1 MHAWGTCKMTTN
13 WIVKCS
19 AKRSLVSVRK
29 RKQAAF
35 ISHIF
40 SLSHLFLFPLL
51 TLVAIKAWFNKKG
64 EKFATLSHNSDYCSS
79 SLLHIL
85 SDSLVDSQMQRVRW
99 GSKWQKR
106 GFSPFME
113 GFSLSGMMLATMLLT
128 GGRKI
133 KRKFQWNVYY
143 LHFLFLKHEQKC

>member
-13 WIVKCS
+13 WFAKCS
-19 AKRSLVSVRK
+19 VKRSLVSVQK
-29 RKQAAF
+29 RKQTAF
-35 ISHIF
+35 IQHIL
-40 SLSHLFLFPLL
+40 SLSHLFFPFFW
-51 TLVAIKAWFNKKG
+51 LVAIKARFNKKG
-64 EKFATLSHNSDYCSS
+64 EKFATLSYNSDYFSS
-79 SLLHIL
+79 SLLHIF
-85 SDSLVDSQMQRVRW
+85 SDSLVDSQVQRVHW
-99 GSKWQKR
+99 GLKWQKR

-113 GFSLSGMMLATMLLT
+113 AFSLSGMMLVTMLLT

>member
-19 AKRSLVSVRK
+19 VKRSLVSVQK
-29 RKQAAF
+29 KKSKLLLF
-35 ISHIF
+35 NIF
-40 SLSHLFLFPLL
+40 SHFLNCLFPFL
-51 TLVAIKAWFNKKG
+51 TLVAIKARFNKKG
-64 EKFATLSHNSDYCSS
+64 EKLQHFHTIIMIILLQ
-79 SLLHIL
+79 LLHVF
-85 SDSLVDSQMQRVRW
+85 SVSLVDSQVQRVHW
-99 GSKWQKR
+99 GLKCQKR

-113 GFSLSGMMLATMLLT
+113 GFSRSRMMLVTMLLT
-128 GGRKI
+128 GRKI